1 MTDFVA
7 ILSRLTD
14 WQNIVDLFL
23 LMLIFYALL
32 HLLRGTQAA
41 QLVLGILIIGIL
53 VFVLVRTVELTAFS
67 WLLRNS
73 SLVIFVSIPVIFQ
86 PEIRRFLNRL
96 AEDAILFAPNEWR
109 TEPLINGYCPSA
121 SSVGAAPRD
130 SAGAGGDGG

>member
-1 MTDFVA
+1 MTDLIA

-73 SLVIFVSIPVIFQ
+73 SLVVFVSIPV
-86 PEIRRFLNRL
+86 RL
-96 AEDAILFAPNEWR
+96 SGWLSNNAKQYNHKPKASALGFFCIL
-109 TEPLINGYCPSA
+109 
-121 SSVGAAPRD
+121 
-130 SAGAGGDGG
+130 